1 LAMAMA
7 FLIAELWMSERRG
20 RDSNRRVAGMKMTR
34 PLIILTFGF
43 VLLSGAK
50 VVQAAS
56 AGSKNKEGNRYFA
69 EGKYEE
75 ALKAYL
81 EAQAQDRDRPE
92 LLYNVGNAFIRQKK
106 YEQALQSLRQVTSK
120 GDNRLQAASWFNAG
134 NALFETGKFGDSA
147 QAYIQSLRLNPAD
160 REAKHNLELALKKMQ
175 EQKQQNQRSQS
186 QKQDKEQDSNKPQ
199 DQGSKDRQSKSQ
211 DSDSRKDPQQPADPQ
226 SNQANRRDGSLTKE
240 RALQILDA
248 LQNQELAEQRKL
260 SEQRNRRKAGGR
272 DW

>member
-1 LAMAMA
+1 MNLTI
-7 FLIAELWMSERRG
+7 LIFS
-20 RDSNRRVAGMKMTR
+20 
-34 PLIILTFGF
+34 F
-43 VLLSGAK
+43 VLLIGVDA
-50 VVQAAS
+50 VRAES
-56 AGSKNKEGNRYFA
+56 AGSKNKEGNRHFD

-81 EAQAQDRDRPE
+81 EAQAKEQDRPE
-92 LLYNVGNAFIRQKK
+92 LLYNVGNTFIRQKK
-106 YEQALQSLRQVTSK
+106 YDQALQSLRQVTSK
-120 GDNRLQAASWFNAG
+120 GDKGLQASSWFNAG

-175 EQKQQNQRSQS
+175 EQQ
-186 QKQDKEQDSNKPQ
+186 QKQRGQGQKQNKEQDSNQPK
-199 DQGSKDRQSKSQ
+199 DQGSKDQQPQSQ
-211 DSDSRKDPQQPADPQ
+211 DSASSQAPQHPAD
-226 SNQANRRDGSLTKE
+226 SKTAQANNRDGSLTKE

-260 SEQRNRRKAGGR
+260 SEHRNRRKAVGR